1 MELPGAISGNN
12 LKKNYSKKISKLIK
26 KFSEFPK
33 HFKDKS
39 IKMFWKLET
48 FFVGLEII
56 LLCFFLIFRLSHD
69 PRNSQINSKDIF
81 IC

>member
-1 MELPGAISGNN
+1 MELTGAIQNFEI
-12 LKKNYSKKISKLIK
+12 YSKKISKLIK

-39 IKMFWKLET
+39 IKMFWELET

-56 LLCFFLIFRLSHD
+56 LLFFF
-69 PRNSQINSKDIF
+69 
-81 IC
+81 

>member
-1 MELPGAISGNN
+1 MELPVAISGNN

-39 IKMFWKLET
+39 IKIFWKFRN
-48 FFVGLEII
+48 FFCRFGD
-56 LLCFFLIFRLSHD
+56 FT
-69 PRNSQINSKDIF
+69 
-81 IC
+81 